1 MPAVVC
7 QKCPALGN
15 REGQNRRIRYSLLRL
30 AGLLGG
36 QNVMAEQ
43 TKLCHDGVIKILI
56 GI

>member
-15 REGQNRRIRYSLLRL
+15 REGQNCRIRYSLLRL
-30 AGLLGG
+30 AGLLSG

-43 TKLCHDGVIKILI
+43 TKLCHHGVIKILI